1 MCGRCGDGK
10 APASAD
16 PRAPVRRIRRPR
28 RPAAPPQSRSRGPVY
43 ARTCSGRAPPATESR
58 APPAASAGHTG
69 LRTMGSSRPGP
80 TGQTASSAR
89 SLQNPRAARNRQ
101 NLALYWI
108 GKMVHFRSLQQT
120 TCSRLFPMTLR
131 GWADLYAWEL
141 DRASRTPLTRQ
152 IYIQVR
158 SAVLS
163 GALRPGTRM
172 PSSRAMASKLGV
184 ARASWVLAYEPLRAE
199 GYVESRHG
207 SGTFIAGDLT
217 GLASRRRGAPRAT
230 RRAVPTSAQT
240 FSDFERSAV
249 QSDARPFN
257 TGRTLIDART
267 AETWRSLTHR
277 AVRRLG
283 ANDLGYTDPAGLAEL
298 RENICDYLRAA
309 RAVRCDPEQIV
320 ITAGTQQA
328 IDIAIR
334 VLLAPGDE
342 VWVEDPGYPLTHAQL
357 LLAKTRPHP
366 IPVDSQGLIVDA
378 GQRSAP
384 RARAACV
391 TPSHQFPT
399 GVMLSMAR
407 RLELLAWARHSAA
420 FIVEDDYTSEF
431 RYSGP
436 PLASLQGLDDNERVI
451 YVGTLNK
458 ALFPGLRIGYAV
470 VPRALLQAFVGV
482 RYLMDRQPATLQQ
495 VVVSEFMQQGHFAAH
510 IRRMRELY
518 REQRDALVET
528 LMRRAADRLDV
539 ALPDQGMHLVAYL
552 RDESSDIAIEATA
565 QRAGIVLRAISRFYR
580 AARPRPGL
588 MLGFSGFPRQL
599 IVPSAARLATLV
611 ANHDR
616 A

>member
-1 MCGRCGDGK
+1 
-10 APASAD
+10 
-16 PRAPVRRIRRPR
+16 
-28 RPAAPPQSRSRGPVY
+28 
-43 ARTCSGRAPPATESR
+43 
-58 APPAASAGHTG
+58 
-69 LRTMGSSRPGP
+69 
-80 TGQTASSAR
+80 
-89 SLQNPRAARNRQ
+89 
-101 NLALYWI
+101 
-108 GKMVHFRSLQQT
+108 
-120 TCSRLFPMTLR
+120 MTLR
-131 GWADLYAWEL
+131 GWADLYAWQL

-152 IYIQVR
+152 IYMQVR

-184 ARASWVLAYEPLRAE
+184 ARASVVLAYDHLLAE

-217 GLASRRRGAPRAT
+217 GLASRRRAARAT
-230 RRAVPTSAQT
+230 KRAVPTSAQS
-240 FSDFERSAV
+240 FSDFERSAL

-357 LLAKTRPHP
+357 LLAKVRPHP
-366 IPVDSQGLIVDA
+366 VPVDAQGLVVDA
-378 GQRSAP
+378 GVRMAP
-384 RARAACV
+384 RARAAFV

-399 GVMLSMAR
+399 GVALSMAR
-407 RLELLAWARHSAA
+407 RLELLAWARQSGA

-436 PLASLQGLDDNERVI
+436 PLASLQGLDDTEQVI

-470 VPRALLQAFVGV
+470 VPRALLQAFVGA
-482 RYLMDRQPATLQQ
+482 RYLIDRQPATLQQ
-495 VVVSEFMQQGHFAAH
+495 AVVSEFMQQGHFAAH
-510 IRRMRELY
+510 IRRMRQLY
-518 REQRDALVET
+518 REQRDALAET
-528 LMRRAADRLDV
+528 LIRRAADRLDV
-539 ALPDQGMHLVAYL
+539 AVPDQGMHLIAYL
-552 RDESSDIAIEATA
+552 RDGSSDIAVEASA
-565 QRAGIVLRAISRFYR
+565 QGAGIVVRAISRFYR
-580 AARPRPGL
+580 TAHPRAGL
-588 MLGFSGFPRQL
+588 LLGFSGFPRQS
-599 IVPSAARLATLV
+599 IVPSAARLAALV
-611 ANHDR
+611 AKR
-616 A
+616 V

>member
-1 MCGRCGDGK
+1 LW
-10 APASAD
+10 P
-16 PRAPVRRIRRPR
+16 I
-28 RPAAPPQSRSRGPVY
+28 
-43 ARTCSGRAPPATESR
+43 
-58 APPAASAGHTG
+58 
-69 LRTMGSSRPGP
+69 
-80 TGQTASSAR
+80 
-89 SLQNPRAARNRQ
+89 
-101 NLALYWI
+101 
-108 GKMVHFRSLQQT
+108 
-120 TCSRLFPMTLR
+120 FPMTLR
-131 GWADLYAWEL
+131 GWADVYVWQL

-152 IYIQVR
+152 IYMQVR

-184 ARASWVLAYEPLRAE
+184 ARASVVLAYEHLLAE

-217 GLASRRRGAPRAT
+217 GLAPQRRGSSRAMKQIT
-230 RRAVPTSAQT
+230 PTSAQA
-240 FSDFERSAV
+240 FSDFERSAA

-298 RENICDYLRAA
+298 RANICDYLRAA
-309 RAVRCDPEQIV
+309 RAVRCDPDQIV

-357 LLAKTRPHP
+357 LLAKARPHP
-366 IPVDSQGLIVDA
+366 IPVDAQGLIVA
-378 GQRSAP
+378 TGLHTAP
-384 RARAACV
+384 RARAAFV

-399 GVMLSMAR
+399 GVALSMAR
-407 RLELLAWARHSAA
+407 RLDLLAWARRYGA

-436 PLASLQGLDDNERVI
+436 PLASLQGLDDTERVI
-451 YVGTLNK
+451 YIGTLNK

-470 VPRALLQAFVGV
+470 VPRALLQAFVGA
-482 RYLMDRQPATLQQ
+482 RYLIDRQPATLQQ
-495 VVVSEFMQQGHFAAH
+495 AVVCEFMQQGHFGAH
-510 IRRMRELY
+510 IRRMRQLY
-518 REQRDALVET
+518 RKQRDALAAT
-528 LMRRAADRLDV
+528 LMRRAPDQLDV
-539 ALPDQGMHLVAYL
+539 AVPDQGMHLVAYL
-552 RDESSDIAIEATA
+552 CDGSSDIAVEAAA
-565 QRAGIVLRAISRFYR
+565 QRVGIVVRAISRFYR

-599 IVPSAARLATLV
+599 IVPSAARLAALV
-611 ANHDR
+611 AGHGRD
-616 A
+616 

>member
-1 MCGRCGDGK
+1 
-10 APASAD
+10 
-16 PRAPVRRIRRPR
+16 
-28 RPAAPPQSRSRGPVY
+28 
-43 ARTCSGRAPPATESR
+43 
-58 APPAASAGHTG
+58 
-69 LRTMGSSRPGP
+69 
-80 TGQTASSAR
+80 
-89 SLQNPRAARNRQ
+89 
-101 NLALYWI
+101 
-108 GKMVHFRSLQQT
+108 
-120 TCSRLFPMTLR
+120 MTSR
-131 GWADLYAWEL
+131 GWADLYAWQL

-152 IYIQVR
+152 IYMQVR

-163 GALRPGTRM
+163 GALCPGTRV

-184 ARASWVLAYEPLRAE
+184 ARASVVLAYEQLLAE
-199 GYVESRHG
+199 GYVESRQG
-207 SGTFIAGDLT
+207 SGTFISGDLT
-217 GLASRRRGAPRAT
+217 GLASRRRGAPRAIKC
-230 RRAVPTSAQT
+230 AVPTSAQI
-240 FSDFERSAV
+240 FPDFERSAV

-283 ANDLGYTDPAGLAEL
+283 ANDLGYTDPGGLAEL
-298 RENICDYLRAA
+298 RGNICEYLRAA
-309 RAVRCDPEQIV
+309 RAVRCDPEQV
-320 ITAGTQQA
+320 IITGGTQQA

-384 RARAACV
+384 RARAAFV

-436 PLASLQGLDDNERVI
+436 PLASLQGLDDTERVI

-599 IVPSAARLATLV
+599 IVPSAARLAALV
-611 ANHDR
+611 ARHGR

>member
-1 MCGRCGDGK
+1 
-10 APASAD
+10 
-16 PRAPVRRIRRPR
+16 
-28 RPAAPPQSRSRGPVY
+28 
-43 ARTCSGRAPPATESR
+43 
-58 APPAASAGHTG
+58 
-69 LRTMGSSRPGP
+69 
-80 TGQTASSAR
+80 
-89 SLQNPRAARNRQ
+89 
-101 NLALYWI
+101 
-108 GKMVHFRSLQQT
+108 
-120 TCSRLFPMTLR
+120 
-131 GWADLYAWEL
+131 
-141 DRASRTPLTRQ
+141 
-152 IYIQVR
+152 
-158 SAVLS
+158 
-163 GALRPGTRM
+163 
-172 PSSRAMASKLGV
+172 
-184 ARASWVLAYEPLRAE
+184 
-199 GYVESRHG
+199 
-207 SGTFIAGDLT
+207 
-217 GLASRRRGAPRAT
+217 
-230 RRAVPTSAQT
+230 
-240 FSDFERSAV
+240 
-249 QSDARPFN
+249 
-257 TGRTLIDART
+257 
-267 AETWRSLTHR
+267 
-277 AVRRLG
+277 
-283 ANDLGYTDPAGLAEL
+283 
-298 RENICDYLRAA
+298 
-309 RAVRCDPEQIV
+309 
-320 ITAGTQQA
+320 
-328 IDIAIR
+328 
-334 VLLAPGDE
+334 

-357 LLAKTRPHP
+357 LLAKMRPHP

-384 RARAACV
+384 RARAAFV

-436 PLASLQGLDDNERVI
+436 PLASLQGLDDAERVI